1 MPCSNDR
8 DPLDEYSEILLEIS
22 GICLV
27 NNTDFI
33 VMGGDWNADLSR
45 NDGRTKLFKEF
56 IKNENLFNA
65 LDSEAA
71 DVEYTWFSRDES
83 GNRVGSVSTIDH
95 FIVSPSL
102 KNSIREYKSELIY
115 SNGSDHVPLLLTLD
129 IDIQLHNTHTRDFKP
144 SVAWHNCDSVKIGKY
159 QSELDS
165 QLLQINPC
173 QDAWKCSNRKCKDH
187 HEFIQSEHSKLINL
201 WLEASNRSLP
211 HTTNNND

>member
-1 MPCSNDR
+1 MMRHDKFCTVENVKTKSKCLLVQKINIGEISLLLINVYMPCSNDR
-8 DPLDEYSEILLEIS
+8 DSLVEYSEILLEIS

-71 DVEYTWFSRDES
+71 DVEYTWFSKNEF
-83 GNRVGSVSTIDH
+83 GNRVGSVSTSDH

-102 KNSIREYKSELIY
+102 KNPIREYKSELI
-115 SNGSDHVPLLLTLD
+115 
-129 IDIQLHNTHTRDFKP
+129 
-144 SVAWHNCDSVKIGKY
+144 
-159 QSELDS
+159 
-165 QLLQINPC
+165 
-173 QDAWKCSNRKCKDH
+173 
-187 HEFIQSEHSKLINL
+187 
-201 WLEASNRSLP
+201 
-211 HTTNNND
+211 